1 MSGTLLEESG
11 ASIKSLTDPPKI
23 ELREPCKDILNL
35 ISKSSASAT
44 CIKSQIRSFIGTNN
58 SLDESEYADYY
69 FAESTLHHFLQM
81 MTSPRNPILFPMKE
95 RTAAPITTIYL
106 LHAMFLSCND
116 LVSFHWIE
124 RTADITGAAKWDGI
138 CFSIKDKRLTPVLIE
153 FSGGIHF
160 NSTTEKEQRDESK
173 MIRNMVKLLE
183 YAKYVKKHKS
193 PVPQFYCRF
202 FNNQIFFEA
211 IFLVDEE
218 TRLVKR
224 TFCKIPCPIT
234 PRELK
239 IFAEN
244 IPAMLKWKQAIINYV
259 IESQK

>member
-1 MSGTLLEESG
+1 
-11 ASIKSLTDPPKI
+11 
-23 ELREPCKDILNL
+23 
-35 ISKSSASAT
+35 
-44 CIKSQIRSFIGTNN
+44 
-58 SLDESEYADYY
+58 
-69 FAESTLHHFLQM
+69 

-95 RTAAPITTIYL
+95 RTAAPITAIYL

-124 RTADITGAAKWDGI
+124 RTADITGAANWDGI

-160 NSTTEKEQRDESK
+160 NT
-173 MIRNMVKLLE
+173 
-183 YAKYVKKHKS
+183 
-193 PVPQFYCRF
+193 
-202 FNNQIFFEA
+202 NQIFFEA

-224 TFCKIPCPIT
+224 TFCKIPCPVT